1 MTFSRFDDPSSSLFK
16 STKLLKLAD
25 IAYLYTS
32 IFMFKYH
39 KHMLPLTFD
48 DFFVRVNEIH
58 HYNTRLSAKT
68 SYSLPKVKT
77 NYGQFNI
84 RYNGPKIWNSLDE
97 SIKSLS
103 ISNFKKKITTAMFDK
118 Y

>member
-1 MTFSRFDDPSSSLFK
+1 
-16 STKLLKLAD
+16 
-25 IAYLYTS
+25 
-32 IFMFKYH
+32 
-39 KHMLPLTFD
+39 MLPLTFD
-48 DFFVRVNEIH
+48 NLFVRVNEIH

-68 SYSLPKVKT
+68 SYSLPKVKK

-103 ISNFKKKITTAMFDK
+103 FSNLKKRLLQQCLINISSLYILYTHFLPF
-118 Y
+118 